1 MMDESERNG
10 RDDSGPC
17 PLSHHVY
24 NCGLS
29 FLDPSVIVMDE
40 QVFSHSM
47 CQRVYQYLRRHM
59 GGLDLDSFSF
69 INNVEGSK
77 MDCLKIFL
85 Q

>member
-1 MMDESERNG
+1 MKVKEMVEMA
-10 RDDSGPC
+10 PVLA
-17 PLSHHVY
+17 LSVIMSIIV
-24 NCGLS
+24 GS
-29 FLDPSVIVMDE
+29 PFLDPSVIVMDE
-40 QVFSHSM
+40 QIFSHSM

-59 GGLDLDSFSF
+59 GGFDLDSFSF